1 MIKIIF
7 KENEKIDINIL
18 EDFSKSI
25 KDFPNIL
32 WIDLYQPTEEEIKWL
47 SKNLNIEVPTKAEVE
62 EIESSSR
69 YWEEEGIIKI
79 NTYFLIEEKEIE
91 EKREFELNFVVNESI
106 TFIIKDTVLI
116 TIRYK
121 ELSTFKEIVN
131 KLLINPK
138 SYKNGLYIFTE
149 IFSLRIDKDA
159 DILEKL
165 TREISHLSKYTIAGV
180 DITEQIIETIS
191 FYEENNMTIRENL
204 IDKQRVLSSLLK
216 SHQIPNELK
225 EEFRIM
231 IKDVASLINY
241 TSFNFDKLTYLQNTF
256 LGLINLKQN
265 RIIKV
270 LTIISVLFAP
280 ATLVASIF
288 GMNFKIPMGDSYLGF
303 FFGLLMI
310 SIAMLGAGLYL
321 RSLK

>member
-1 MIKIIF
+1 MIKIVF
-7 KENEKIDINIL
+7 KENETVKVKIL
-18 EDFSKSI
+18 KDFSKNLES
-25 KDFPNIL
+25 FPNTL
-32 WIDLYQPTEEEIKWL
+32 WIDLFKATKEEIRWL
-47 SKNLNIEVPTKAEVE
+47 SENLKIKVPSRAEVE

-79 NTYFLIEEKEIE
+79 NTYFLIEEKNKNRDI
-91 EKREFELNFVVNESI
+91 ELNFVINESI
-106 TFIIKDTVLI
+106 TFILKDKILI

-121 ELSTFKEIVN
+121 ELSTFNEIIKRMMTN
-131 KLLINPK
+131 SKP
-138 SYKNGLYIFTE
+138 YKNGLYIFAD
-149 IFSLRIDKDA
+149 ILSLRIDKDA

-165 TREISHLSKYTIAGV
+165 TREISQLSKYAIAGV

-191 FYEENNMTIRENL
+191 FYEESNMTIRENL

-216 SHQIPNELK
+216 SYQIPSELK

-288 GMNFKIPMGDSYLGF
+288 GMNFQGIPFGNSNLGF
-303 FFGLLMI
+303 WFGTTMI
-310 SIAMLGAGLYL
+310 VIAMILAGLYL
-321 RSLK
+321 KNLK

>member
-1 MIKIIF
+1 MKIFF
-7 KENEKIDINIL
+7 KKDDVIDYVIL
-18 EDFSKSI
+18 KEPPSDLSEY
-25 KDFPNIL
+25 PEIL
-32 WIDLYQPTEEEIKWL
+32 WIDLFEPTKKEIKWL
-47 SKNLNIEVPTKAEVE
+47 SETFNIEVPTKAEVE

-69 YWEEEGIIKI
+69 YWEEEGVIKI
-79 NTYFLIEEKEIE
+79 NTYFLIEEKSVNEDL
-91 EKREFELNFVVNESI
+91 ELRFLNNESI
-106 TFIIKDTVLI
+106 TFIIKDKILI

-121 ELSTFKEIVN
+121 ELSTFSEISNRLLVN
-131 KLLINPK
+131 SKP
-138 SYKNGLYIFTE
+138 YKDGLYVLAE
-149 IFSLRIDKDA
+149 ILSLRIDKDA
-159 DILEKL
+159 DSLEKL
-165 TREISHLSKYTIAGV
+165 SKEITQLSKYAIAGV
-180 DITEQIIETIS
+180 DITEQVIETIS

-216 SHQIPNELK
+216 SYQIPPELK

-288 GMNFKIPMGDSYLGF
+288 GMNFKIPLGDSYLGF
-303 FFGLLMI
+303 WFGLFMI
-310 SIAMLGAGLYL
+310 FLAMVFAGLYF
-321 RSLK
+321 RNLK